1 MFLYIRFYHFILFP
15 STKRNIIIIIIIIY
29 FIITFLS
36 FYFILFP
43 QHKKRNYIIFI
54 IIIIINSSGILQQK
68 NFAPNIIIYYIIQY
82 ITFIILWWLLIFA
95 PWLLPLTFSW
105 HRGIKVSEICIF
117 QIRRCVLCLHV
128 PWCMFSHLFHVCCPS
143 CPNKEPRLGPIPPRA
158 SRAPPDFLTSLP
170 PAFLLS
176 LSPPLSST
184 LFSHRYL
191 IPLLPS
197 YICLSPLASFLP
209 RLVVFSFALLH
220 LWLLQVFSVCH
231 CGALWEWLNHHT
243 QSVWHGARVRL
254 HTSLPNAA
262 NGMN

>member
-1 MFLYIRFYHFILFP
+1 M
-15 STKRNIIIIIIIIY
+15 II
-29 FIITFLS
+29 
-36 FYFILFP
+36 
-43 QHKKRNYIIFI
+43 
-54 IIIIINSSGILQQK
+54 
-68 NFAPNIIIYYIIQY
+68 
-82 ITFIILWWLLIFA
+82 IFA

-197 YICLSPLASFLP
+197 YICLSRSLHFSP
-209 RLVVFSFALLH
+209 RLVVFSFAPPPSLALAGILSMS
-220 LWLLQVFSVCH
+220 LWSTLGVIKPSY
-231 CGALWEWLNHHT
+231 T
-243 QSVWHGARVRL
+243 IRMARRSRQAPYI
-254 HTSLPNAA
+254 TA
-262 NGMN
+262 